1 MNDRQDGLSISE
13 IKKRVVTSFMS
24 LTARQVALRAISFIT
39 LNIILARVLPV
50 ETLGIFNIA
59 TAVVTFFAFFSDI
72 GLAAS
77 LIQKKEE
84 VTDTDIKT
92 VFTIQQL
99 IVTTLS
105 LIIILAAPLIGG
117 FYSLDESGVWLVR
130 VLGISFFLSSLKV
143 VPSVLLERQ
152 LKFHPLVMVEV
163 VETVIFNG
171 LLILLVTSNLGIWS
185 FSIAAFLRG
194 ITGTVLIYI
203 LAPAK
208 VGFLLNKQAARQ
220 LLSFGILYQV
230 NSLLAML
237 KDRLVPLVIAG
248 MVGPLGIGY
257 ITWAQAMAFLPL
269 EIMNVVIR
277 ITFPAYSRLQDNK
290 EVLAKAVE
298 KSLFATSLMVYPA
311 LFGLGAILPSLV
323 TYIISPKWLP
333 AISSFY
339 LFAFSTYWAV
349 ISTTFTNTLNATGHI
364 KVTLKLMIL
373 WTVLTWALTP
383 LLVYFYGF
391 TGVAMAS
398 FLISFTSVVTIILV
412 KRILVVRVLDAVL
425 LPTLASALMAF
436 FVYMFTQIFTR
447 DIFTLL
453 LSIILGAVIYMSTV
467 LLFKKETI
475 LENIRSLRGA

>member
-1 MNDRQDGLSISE
+1 MNDKQASLSLSE
-13 IKKRVVTSFMS
+13 IKKRVITSFMS

-39 LNIILARVLPV
+39 LNIILARILPV

-84 VTDTDIKT
+84 VSEVDVKT

-105 LIIILAAPLIGG
+105 LIIILVAPLIGE
-117 FYSLDESGVWLVR
+117 FYSLDESGLWLVR

-143 VPSVLLERQ
+143 VPSVLLERE
-152 LKFHPLVMVEV
+152 LKFQPLVMVEII
-163 VETVIFNG
+163 ETIIFNG
-171 LLILLVTSNLGIWS
+171 LLVFMVISEFGLWS
-185 FSIAAFLRG
+185 FSAAALTKGIA
-194 ITGTVLIYI
+194 GTALIYV

-208 VGFLLNKQAARQ
+208 VGFLVNKQAARQ
-220 LLSFGILYQV
+220 LLSFGIPYQA

-277 ITFPAYSRLQDNK
+277 ITFPAFSRLQDNK
-290 EVLAKAVE
+290 EVLARAVE

-311 LFGLGAILPSLV
+311 LFGLGAVLPSLV
-323 TYIISPKWLP
+323 TYVISPKWLP
-333 AISSFY
+333 AVSSFY

-349 ISTTFTNTLNATGHI
+349 ISTTFTNTLNATGYI
-364 KVTLKLMIL
+364 KTTLKLMIL
-373 WTVLTWALTP
+373 WTVLTWGLTP
-383 LLVYFYGF
+383 LLVYLYGF
-391 TGVAMAS
+391 TGVAVAS

-412 KRILVVRVLDAVL
+412 KRILLIRVLDAVL
-425 LPTLASALMAF
+425 LPTLASVLMAF
-436 FVYMFTQIFTR
+436 IVYLFAQVFAR

-453 LSIILGAVIYMSTV
+453 LSIMLGAAVYVSTV
-467 LLFKKETI
+467 LLFKKEII
-475 LENIRSLRGA
+475 LQNIRSLRSV